1 MSLVCPVGPEANLL
15 SVGPEH
21 CRRLVV
27 NHPVLT
33 LEQLEAVKDTEFKGW
48 KARTIDI
55 TFPTGTGPQG
65 LQEALDGICE
75 QAAES
80 LQTTFAGEGGA
91 ADEESCQLLILS
103 DRLAG
108 PDRLPIPSLLAAGAV
123 HQHLLKTQQRP
134 RVGLFVECGDA
145 REVHDM
151 ATLLGYGADGI
162 CPYVAY
168 EALTKMNA
176 DGHVRARAQV
186 EFKDEELIYSYRK
199 ALAKGILKVR
209 GPSLGGSWV
218 EMG

>member
-1 MSLVCPVGPEANLL
+1 MS
-15 SVGPEH
+15 H
-21 CRRLVV
+21 IIY
-27 NHPVLT
+27 LT
-33 LEQLEAVKDTEFKGW
+33 HKHYQNTRHHLPPNTK
-48 KARTIDI
+48 
-55 TFPTGTGPQG
+55 G
-65 LQEALDGICE
+65 LQEALDAICE

-80 LQTTFAGEGGA
+80 LQTTYAGEGGA

-108 PDRLPIPSLLAAGAV
+108 PDRLPIPSLLAVGAV

-176 DGHVRARAQV
+176 EGHVRARAQV
-186 EFKDEELIYSYRK
+186 EFRDEEVRAWL
-199 ALAKGILKVR
+199 GIWLCCVVWLFGER
-209 GPSLGGSWV
+209 VGWVVGFGLGVGRV
-218 EMG
+218 CVDRCRHGMAGI